1 MSTNLLIRSQ
11 KGLVL
16 VSPHSYQRNKV
27 TVTGPEGDSM
37 IRKPE
42 GEVVA
47 KTTGSK
53 QISSLNIFQKSVT
66 AATQLFCCDGA

>member
-1 MSTNLLIRSQ
+1 
-11 KGLVL
+11 
-16 VSPHSYQRNKV
+16 
-27 TVTGPEGDSM
+27 M

-66 AATQLFCCDGA
+66 AATQLFRCDGA